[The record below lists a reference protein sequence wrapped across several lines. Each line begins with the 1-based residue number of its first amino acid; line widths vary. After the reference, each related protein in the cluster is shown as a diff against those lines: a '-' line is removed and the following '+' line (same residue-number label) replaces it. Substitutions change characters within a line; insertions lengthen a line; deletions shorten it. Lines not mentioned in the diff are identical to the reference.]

1 MDTRATSSIAPD
13 KAFSSGA
20 LVTRGRPGLSGL
32 GGQRRHGQQARHG
45 GADGDISAAFQDGR
59 PGAISLAYERYSA
72 LVYTVALRSLND
84 PPDAEDVTQQV
95 FVAAWRSR
103 DSFDPG
109 RGSLAGWLI
118 AITRNKVID
127 MLRARQRESSVLRLV
142 AGQESAPAELAPPDQ
157 VVDRVVLADE
167 LARLGEPQQKIITM
181 AFYAGLTH
189 EQIAGAL
196 GLPLGA
202 VKSHI
207 RRSLLRL
214 RARLEADG
222 VPCCP

>member
-1 MDTRATSSIAPD
+1 METNASGPIPPPD
-13 KAFSSGA
+13 ASSSGA
-20 LVTRGRPGLSGL
+20 LVTQARPGRPEL
-32 GGQRRHGQQARHG
+32 GGQRRHDQQARHD
-45 GADGDISAAFQDGR
+45 GADGDISAALHKGR
-59 PGAISLAYERYSA
+59 PGALTLAYERYSA

-84 PPDAEDVTQQV
+84 APDAEDVTQQV
-95 FVAAWRSR
+95 FVAAWRGR
-103 DSFDPG
+103 GSFDPG
-109 RGSLAGWLI
+109 RGSLAGWLV

-142 AGQESAPAELAPPDQ
+142 AGRESGPAELAPPDQ

-181 AFYAGLTH
+181 AFYTGLTH

-196 GLPLGA
+196 GLPLGT

-214 RARLEADG
+214 RTRLEDEG
-222 VPCCP
+222 VPR

>member
-1 MDTRATSSIAPD
+1 MTRCIS
-13 KAFSSGA
+13 
-20 LVTRGRPGLSGL
+20 L
-32 GGQRRHGQQARHG
+32 GTVETGS
-45 GADGDISAAFQDGR
+45 DGDISAAFRKGR
-59 PGAISLAYERYSA
+59 AGALSLAYERYSP
-72 LVYTVALRSLND
+72 LVYTVALRSLTAAA
-84 PPDAEDVTQQV
+84 DAEDVTQQV

-118 AITRNKVID
+118 AITRNKITD
-127 MLRARQRESSVLRLV
+127 LLRARQRESGVLRMV
-142 AGQESAPAELAPPDQ
+142 AVRDRTAELAPPDQ

-181 AFYAGLTH
+181 AFYSDLTH

-196 GLPLGA
+196 GLPLGT

-214 RARLEADG
+214 RTRLEADG
-222 VPCCP
+222 VPR